1 MSESDQT
8 NSTKGTRK
16 RTWRKRLGRMALLY
30 VVVPYLAVTLIFAVV
45 QRKLLYR
52 PTVTVDLR
60 AQTLGLDAESVR
72 DVQIQTPDG
81 ETLNG
86 WLLKSTSEKEPTT
99 NPLVLYFPGN
109 SLNRH
114 ERIEDLQEVAN
125 SGFDVLIFDYR
136 SFGDSSGSP
145 SEHNLSAD
153 AKLIWE
159 YVKNERNYA
168 EENIVIFGESLG
180 GAVALSLW
188 SRDDPPK
195 PAALILN
202 STFAS
207 MPETVGWHYPMFP
220 FRFLLL
226 DRWPSKERIARVD
239 VPVVVFHG
247 AGDAMVPI
255 SQGRDLAEA
264 CESARFI
271 EIPGGSHNEIPM
283 HRLRKEL
290 EAIRLRMYDEKK

>member
-1 MSESDQT
+1 MSESEQSI
-8 NSTKGTRK
+8 STKDK
-16 RTWRKRLGRMALLY
+16 RPWRKRLGRMLLLY
-30 VVVPYLAVTLIFAVV
+30 AVVPYFAVTLIFAVI

-52 PTVTVDLR
+52 PTVSDDLR
-60 AQTLGLDAESVR
+60 VRTLGLDAELVH
-72 DVQIQTPDG
+72 DAQIQTPDG

-86 WLLKSTSEKEPTT
+86 WLLKSTSENKRTT

-114 ERIEDLQEVAN
+114 ERIEDLREVTS
-125 SGFDVLIFDYR
+125 SGYDVLIFDYR
-136 SFGDSSGSP
+136 GFGDSTGSP
-145 SEHNLSAD
+145 SEHNLTAD

-159 YVKNERNYA
+159 YVKNERDYA
-168 EENIVIFGESLG
+168 EENVVIFGESLG

-188 SRDDPPK
+188 SGDDPPK

-207 MPETVGWHYPMFP
+207 MPKTVGWHYPLFP

-239 VPVVVFHG
+239 VPVIAFHG
-247 AGDAMVPI
+247 SEDAMVPI
-255 SQGRDLAEA
+255 SQGRDLAAA
-264 CESARFI
+264 CPSARFI
-271 EIPGGSHNEIPM
+271 EFPGGTHNEIPM

-290 EAIRLRMYDEKK
+290 EETRKKRR